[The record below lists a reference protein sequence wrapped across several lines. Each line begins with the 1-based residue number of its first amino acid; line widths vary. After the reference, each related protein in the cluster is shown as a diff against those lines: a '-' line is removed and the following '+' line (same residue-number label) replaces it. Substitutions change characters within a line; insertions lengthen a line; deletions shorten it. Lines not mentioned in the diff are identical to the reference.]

1 MEPKLLYERD
11 REREEVLPWERQR
24 AQLVPADL
32 REASQWAVSCPGPW
46 PPHTHAPEKRPLGC
60 TAYCFTILSPETLL
74 PQLSHVHHFCSRR

>member
-32 REASQWAVSCPGPW
+32 REASQWAVSCP
-46 PPHTHAPEKRPLGC
+46 
-60 TAYCFTILSPETLL
+60 ILM
-74 PQLSHVHHFCSRR
+74 PQRRGH